1 MKSILYLLPIIYITS
16 FASTLTPEEYESI
29 RDLVFTTVRQEYNP
43 ENFATL
49 MRAGNKLIS
58 SLLIKLTL
66 SSIPIFL
73 HFLSL
78 GAGK

>member
-16 FASTLTPEEYESI
+16 FASALTPEEYESI

-49 MRAGNKLIS
+49 MRAGNQLVSS
-58 SLLIKLTL
+58 SLINSHFHQFLFFC
-66 SSIPIFL
+66 IFV
-73 HFLSL
+73 SL
-78 GAGK
+78 RAGK

>member
-1 MKSILYLLPIIYITS
+1 MKSILYLLPIIYIKS
-16 FASTLTPEEYESI
+16 FASALTPDEYESI

-49 MRAGNKLIS
+49 MRAGNKLKS

-66 SSIPIFL
+66 SSIPTRNMVL
-73 HFLSL
+73 
-78 GAGK
+78 

>member
-16 FASTLTPEEYESI
+16 FASALTPDEYESI

-49 MRAGNKLIS
+49 MRAGN
-58 SLLIKLTL
+58 
-66 SSIPIFL
+66 FN
-73 HFLSL
+73 
-78 GAGK
+78 